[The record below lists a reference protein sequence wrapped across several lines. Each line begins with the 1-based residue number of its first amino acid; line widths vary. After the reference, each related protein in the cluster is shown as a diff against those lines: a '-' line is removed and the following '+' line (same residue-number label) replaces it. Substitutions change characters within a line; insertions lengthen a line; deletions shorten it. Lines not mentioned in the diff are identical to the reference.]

1 MKERPTNGQV
11 IIVFTEHPILGI
23 LLIPYI
29 AERLDDGTLQLVE
42 EEQMMG
48 ENQALVGDW
57 QVLVGS
63 NQAGLNKVKRG
74 RFVDE
79 KGDFIAW
86 HEGYPF
92 YTIGQRRGLGIHLN
106 RPVFVKEINPEKNEV
121 VLASLSAL
129 EKTEMWL
136 KDWNLVNQERTLG
149 HSDIIVKI
157 RYRKQE
163 NHATITITPDHL
175 LHVQLHEP
183 LTAIAPGQAAAFYRD
198 GLLLGGGIIV
208 DAR

>member
-1 MKERPTNGQV
+1 
-11 IIVFTEHPILGI
+11 
-23 LLIPYI
+23 
-29 AERLDDGTLQLVE
+29 
-42 EEQMMG
+42 MG
-48 ENQALVGDW
+48 EIQALVGDW

-183 LTAIAPGQAAAFYRD
+183 LTAIAPGQAAAFYKD

-208 DAR
+208 NAR

>member
-1 MKERPTNGQV
+1 M
-11 IIVFTEHPILGI
+11 
-23 LLIPYI
+23 
-29 AERLDDGTLQLVE
+29 
-42 EEQMMG
+42 
-48 ENQALVGDW
+48 
-57 QVLVGS
+57 
-63 NQAGLNKVKRG
+63 
-74 RFVDE
+74 
-79 KGDFIAW
+79 
-86 HEGYPF
+86 
-92 YTIGQRRGLGIHLN
+92 GIHLN

-163 NHATITITPDHL
+163 NHATITTTRQCPEQE
-175 LHVQLHEP
+175 V
-183 LTAIAPGQAAAFYRD
+183 AIAPGQAAAFYKD

-208 DAR
+208 NAR

>member
-1 MKERPTNGQV
+1 MAQNNEA
-11 IIVFTEHPILGI
+11 L
-23 LLIPYI
+23 
-29 AERLDDGTLQLVE
+29 AE

-121 VLASLSAL
+121 VLASLSGSGENRNVVERL
-129 EKTEMWL
+129 ESC
-136 KDWNLVNQERTLG
+136 QSGAYFR
-149 HSDIIVKI
+149 
-157 RYRKQE
+157 
-163 NHATITITPDHL
+163 
-175 LHVQLHEP
+175 
-183 LTAIAPGQAAAFYRD
+183 AF
-198 GLLLGGGIIV
+198 
-208 DAR
+208 

>member
-1 MKERPTNGQV
+1 MFARSSGDLPTVVGAEAPLENVNSDRQ
-11 IIVFTEHPILGI
+11 FGI
-23 LLIPYI
+23 DLELTH
-29 AERLDDGTLQLVE
+29 R
-42 EEQMMG
+42 
-48 ENQALVGDW
+48 
-57 QVLVGS
+57 
-63 NQAGLNKVKRG
+63 NKI
-74 RFVDE
+74 
-79 KGDFIAW
+79 GDFS
-86 HEGYPF
+86 YK
-92 YTIGQRRGLGIHLN
+92 
-106 RPVFVKEINPEKNEV
+106 VKEINPEKNEV

-183 LTAIAPGQAAAFYRD
+183 LTAIAPGQAAAFYKD

-208 DAR
+208 NAR

>member
-1 MKERPTNGQV
+1 M
-11 IIVFTEHPILGI
+11 
-23 LLIPYI
+23 
-29 AERLDDGTLQLVE
+29 
-42 EEQMMG
+42 
-48 ENQALVGDW
+48 
-57 QVLVGS
+57 
-63 NQAGLNKVKRG
+63 
-74 RFVDE
+74 
-79 KGDFIAW
+79 
-86 HEGYPF
+86 
-92 YTIGQRRGLGIHLN
+92 
-106 RPVFVKEINPEKNEV
+106 KEINPEKNEV

-183 LTAIAPGQAAAFYRD
+183 LTAIAPGQAAAFYKD
-198 GLLLGGGIIV
+198 CLLYTSDAADEEDSV
-208 DAR
+208 DLVGPRVLKKKKKIMSLIHN

>member
-1 MKERPTNGQV
+1 M
-11 IIVFTEHPILGI
+11 
-23 LLIPYI
+23 
-29 AERLDDGTLQLVE
+29 
-42 EEQMMG
+42 
-48 ENQALVGDW
+48 
-57 QVLVGS
+57 
-63 NQAGLNKVKRG
+63 KRG

-183 LTAIAPGQAAAFYRD
+183 LTAIAPDKLLHSIKMAYYWRRD
-198 GLLLGGGIIV
+198 NSQRPVISRHNLGTDYTDKHGKRINFIHVIRIIR
-208 DAR
+208 AWKKLERCFETLSLYKQSL

>member
-1 MKERPTNGQV
+1 
-11 IIVFTEHPILGI
+11 
-23 LLIPYI
+23 
-29 AERLDDGTLQLVE
+29 
-42 EEQMMG
+42 MG

-121 VLASLSAL
+121 VLASLSQGKSINFL
-129 EKTEMWL
+129 GELNMRREETESL
-136 KDWNLVNQERTLG
+136 
-149 HSDIIVKI
+149 
-157 RYRKQE
+157 
-163 NHATITITPDHL
+163 
-175 LHVQLHEP
+175 
-183 LTAIAPGQAAAFYRD
+183 
-198 GLLLGGGIIV
+198 
-208 DAR
+208 